1 MTAVPTVHSGRGRLV
16 LAGAF
21 ALTVALLAPT
31 GVAQAAPAAAPAAG
45 TISAASG
52 TTAGGTPLT
61 ITIPMLDGNLR
72 AVTSAGARAFIGV
85 DGAVYLG
92 DPTQT
97 TRRVSPNGVTFTSIS
112 SQEAV
117 GRTVINGVASDGTA
131 WTVATLV
138 EGTETMT
145 KVAIPG
151 PVAKSSAG
159 GYYLTTDGAVYFGTT
174 RVSPADRVFTTI
186 DSSSL
191 SWRSS
196 SRTIARSVA
205 TDGTAWESTNGSAF
219 TQVKVGHPVTQATSS
234 YYFLGTD
241 GVVYYGSKRVSPT
254 GVVFTSITGRM
265 GTRSVEGASDFLSAV
280 ASDGTAWGS
289 TNGGAM
295 VKAPVPVPVVQ
306 ANGAYFFLG
315 ADGAVYYGAKR
326 ISPAGV
332 TFTSISGGMM
342 DQYQI
347 AQSTMSAVASDG
359 TAWVSW
365 PGDTMKQL
373 ALAPTS
379 ARTVTSVT
387 FGGTAA
393 TEFAQNGN
401 AVNVVTPAHDAG
413 TVDVTVTTK
422 DGASVT
428 LPQAY
433 TFVKPVRPLVNV
445 PARITGTG
453 ARLSVGAEGPDC
465 IGNGAGG
472 SGYGYGCL
480 AMSLYNPFPLVA
492 QQSYFDVTLT
502 QGAARPEG
510 FVFDGYWRLTDLGN
524 WQIEGCT
531 DVACTTPTVIS
542 TVQKFAANSPI
553 MVDSNAQG
561 AAYQTF
567 RFRYLGGGVI
577 NPANLPNGIP
587 AGSGIGTSGL
597 TEMYLILS

>member
-1 MTAVPTVHSGRGRLV
+1 MTALPTVHPARRRFL
-16 LAGAF
+16 LAGATTL
-21 ALTVALLAPT
+21 AVALLAPI
-31 GVAQAAPAAAPAAG
+31 GAAQAAPASTG
-45 TISAASG
+45 TISVASG
-52 TTAGGTPLT
+52 TTAGGTQLE

-72 AVTSAGARAFIGV
+72 AVASAGARAFIGV

-92 DPTQT
+92 DTTQT
-97 TRRVSPNGVTFTSIS
+97 TRRVSPNGITFASIA

-151 PVAKSSAG
+151 TVAKASAA
-159 GYYLTTDGAVYFGTT
+159 GYYLTTDGAVYYGTT
-174 RVSPADRVFTTI
+174 RVSAPGRTFTTI

-191 SWRSS
+191 SWKSG
-196 SRTIARSVA
+196 SRTIARGVA

-219 TQVKVGHPVTQATSS
+219 TQVNVGRSVTQATSS

-241 GVVYYGSKRVSPT
+241 GAVYYGSKRVSPA
-254 GVVFTSITGRM
+254 GLVFTSITGRM
-265 GTRSVEGASDFLSAV
+265 GTRVTEGASDFLSAV

-289 TNGGAM
+289 TNGGQM

-315 ADGAVYYGAKR
+315 TDGAVYYGAKR

-342 DQYQI
+342 DQYQA

-359 TAWVSW
+359 SAWVSS

-373 ALAPTS
+373 APASASAP
-379 ARTVTSVT
+379 ARTVTSVA

-393 TEFAQNGN
+393 TEIAQNGN
-401 AVNVVTPAHDAG
+401 VVNVVTPAHDAG

-422 DGASVT
+422 DGATFT
-428 LPQAY
+428 LPQAF
-433 TFVKPVRPLVNV
+433 TFQKPNRPLVNV

-453 ARLSVGAEGPDC
+453 ARLSVGAQGPDC
-465 IGNGAGG
+465 IGDGAGG

-502 QGAARPEG
+502 QGPARPEG
-510 FVFDGYWRLTDLGN
+510 FVFDGYWRLTDLGS
-524 WQIEGCT
+524 WQIEGCS
-531 DVACTTPTVIS
+531 DEACTTTTVIS
-542 TVQKFAANSPI
+542 TAQKFAANSPI

-561 AAYQTF
+561 TAYQTF

-597 TEMYLILS
+597 TEMYLILT

>member
-1 MTAVPTVHSGRGRLV
+1 MTALPPVRTSRRRVV
-16 LAGAF
+16 LASAA
-21 ALTVALLAPT
+21 ALTVALLAPV
-31 GVAQAAPAAAPAAG
+31 GVAEAAPLTATAAG
-45 TISAASG
+45 TLSVASG
-52 TTAGGTPLT
+52 PTSGGTPLT
-61 ITIPMLDGNLR
+61 ITVPMLDGALR
-72 AVTSAGARAFIGV
+72 AVTSAGARTFIGV
-85 DGAVYLG
+85 DGGVYVG

-97 TRRVSPNGVTFTSIS
+97 TRRVSPNGITFTSIS

-117 GRTVINGVASDGTA
+117 GRTVIHGVASDGTA

-138 EGTETMT
+138 EGAETMT
-145 KVAIPG
+145 RVAIPSA
-151 PVAKSSAG
+151 VAATSAG
-159 GYYLTTDGAVYFGTT
+159 GYYLTTDGVVYYGTT
-174 RVSPADRVFTTI
+174 RVSPTGRTFTTI

-191 SWRSS
+191 SWKSG

-205 TDGTAWESTNGSAF
+205 SDGTAWESTNGSPL
-219 TQVKVGHPVTQATSS
+219 TQVAVGRPVTQATSS

-241 GVVYYGSKRVSPT
+241 GVVYYGSKRVSPP
-254 GVVFTSITGRM
+254 GVAFTSITGRM
-265 GTRSVEGASDFLSAV
+265 GTRSVEGASDFVSAV

-295 VKAPVPVPVVQ
+295 VKAPVPAPVVQ

-326 ISPAGV
+326 ISPAGM

-342 DQYQI
+342 DAIQLVQP
-347 AQSTMSAVASDG
+347 TMSAVASDG

-365 PGDTMKQL
+365 PGDTMKP
-373 ALAPTS
+373 LAPAS

-387 FGGTAA
+387 FGGTPA
-393 TEFAQNGN
+393 TEIVQNGT

-413 TVDVTVTTK
+413 AVDVTITTK

-428 LPQAY
+428 LPQAF
-433 TFVKPVRPLVNV
+433 TFQKPSRPLVTV

-453 ARLSVGAEGPDC
+453 AQLTVGAEGPDC

-480 AMSLYNPFPLVA
+480 AMPLYNPFPLVA
-492 QQSYFDVTLT
+492 QKSYFDVTLT
-502 QGAARPEG
+502 QGPARPNG
-510 FVFDGYWRLTDLGN
+510 FVFDGYWRLTDLGT

-531 DVACTTPTVIS
+531 DVECTTPTVIS
-542 TVQKFAANSPI
+542 TAQKFAANSPI
-553 MVDSNAQG
+553 MVDSNTRG
-561 AAYQTF
+561 TAYQTF
-567 RFRYLGGGVI
+567 RFRYLGGGAI
-577 NPANLPNGIP
+577 NPASLPNGIP

-597 TEMYLILS
+597 TEMYLMLG